1 MSYRSLLV
9 IYHKY
14 PNLVFTKKKLFSRV
28 RTIIRTKK
36 IIPKTK
42 VRTKLESTNFFFFF
56 FFFDRYALIFRDVM
70 KEKRQMT
77 WKKNWTSSL
86 KSTEQA
92 IVNQNI
98 FRVLSILCIKNFC
111 ETGKINSNAIQVLL
125 LLLSFGKSRKY
136 SLN

>member
-36 IIPKTK
+36 IIPKKK
-42 VRTKLESTNFFFFF
+42 VRTKLESTIFFF

-92 IVNQNI
+92 IVNQNS

>member
-36 IIPKTK
+36 IIPKKK
-42 VRTKLESTNFFFFF
+42 VRTKLESTNFF

-92 IVNQNI
+92 IVNQNS

>member
-36 IIPKTK
+36 IIPKKK
-42 VRTKLESTNFFFFF
+42 VRTKLESTNFIL

-92 IVNQNI
+92 IVNQNS

>member
-36 IIPKTK
+36 IIPKKK
-42 VRTKLESTNFFFFF
+42 VRTKLESTIFF

-70 KEKRQMT
+70 KGKRQMT

-92 IVNQNI
+92 IVNQNS

>member
-36 IIPKTK
+36 IIPKKK
-42 VRTKLESTNFFFFF
+42 VRTKLESTIFF

-92 IVNQNI
+92 IVNQNS